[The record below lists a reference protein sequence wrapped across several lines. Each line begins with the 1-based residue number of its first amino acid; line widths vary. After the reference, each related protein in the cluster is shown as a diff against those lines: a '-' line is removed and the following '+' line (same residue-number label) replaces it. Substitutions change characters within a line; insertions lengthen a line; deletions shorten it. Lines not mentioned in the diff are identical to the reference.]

1 MSEEIVIDDRAGKPP
16 RSWDF
21 FLTVLLLLMLLVMT
35 GVFVIAGFGFGVR
48 TIGCGDS
55 AGACDHD
62 LISFG
67 SLLAVAGTP
76 LVAIA
81 GVVVSVVWIARRKL
95 SFLIPVVAIAVSVLV
110 FLAGSWMLDLAVPA

>member
-35 GVFVIAGFGFGVR
+35 GVFVVAGFGFGVR
-48 TIGCGDS
+48 TIGCADS
-55 AGACDHD
+55 ADACDYD
-62 LISFG
+62 LISLG

-81 GVVVSVVWIARRKL
+81 GIVVSVVWIARRKL
-95 SFLIPVVAIAVSVLV
+95 SFLIPVIAIAVSVLV
-110 FLAGSWMLDLAVPA
+110 FLLGSWLLDLAVPA